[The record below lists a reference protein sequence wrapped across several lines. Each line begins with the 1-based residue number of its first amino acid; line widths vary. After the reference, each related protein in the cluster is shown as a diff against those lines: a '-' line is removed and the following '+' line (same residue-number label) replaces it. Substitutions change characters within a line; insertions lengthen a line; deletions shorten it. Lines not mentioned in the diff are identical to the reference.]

1 MIESFL
7 IHLRKEK
14 NVRSS
19 NVYHNKDTM
28 GKNKK

>member
-7 IHLRKEK
+7 IHLRKEE

-19 NVYHNKDTM
+19 NVYHNKYAM
-28 GKNKK
+28 GKNKE